1 VLTVLTGMWS
11 NCTSSCLVFRLNI
24 FTIFR

>member
-1 VLTVLTGMWS
+1 VLTGMWS